1 METKEIKVPKH
12 SKLGT
17 KGKIAMVL
25 LHLQEKGSITS
36 WEAFDL
42 YGATRLSDIIFKL
55 RVRYDIETVK
65 KMFTDRFGSTASY
78 AIYVYHGEYGSRPKP
93 HKNPLFAKIAD
104 STK

>member
-1 METKEIKVPKH
+1 METKEVKVPKH

-17 KGKIAMVL
+17 KGKIARVL

-36 WEAFDL
+36 WEAFEL

-55 RVRYDIETVK
+55 RVKYDIETVK

-78 AIYVYHGEYGSRPKP
+78 AIYVYHGEYGSGKEQN
-93 HKNPLFAKIAD
+93 KNSLFSKIVDAD
-104 STK
+104 E